1 MRNYSIE
8 NLLLGSYYSPVS
20 YSRKGLIGE
29 INFAEKRDDVWVGTN
44 ATAYAIRFRPA
55 GSIAD
60 QWATISV
67 SHPE

>member
-8 NLLLGSYYSPVS
+8 NLLVGSYYSPAS

-29 INFAEKRDDVWVGTN
+29 INFAEKRDDVWVGEN
-44 ATAYAIRFRPA
+44 SSAYSIRFRPA

-67 SHPE
+67 SHD